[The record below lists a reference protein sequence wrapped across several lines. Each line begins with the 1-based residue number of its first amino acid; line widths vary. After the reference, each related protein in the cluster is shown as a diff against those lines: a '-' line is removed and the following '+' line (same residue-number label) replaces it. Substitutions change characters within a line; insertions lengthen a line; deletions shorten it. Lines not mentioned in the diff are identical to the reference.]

1 MYNPLNLVYVCPVRA
16 DEKIAFTTIHIELVK
31 FVCSAIVLMNLDV
44 IR

>member
-1 MYNPLNLVYVCPVRA
+1 MYVCPVRA